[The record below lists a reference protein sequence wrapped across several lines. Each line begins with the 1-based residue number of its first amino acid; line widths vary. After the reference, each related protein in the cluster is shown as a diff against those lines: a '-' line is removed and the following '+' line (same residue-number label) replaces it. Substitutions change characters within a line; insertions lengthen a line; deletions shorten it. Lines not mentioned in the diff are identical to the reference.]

1 MSWIQDEIIKTIQ
14 TYVDGIVDK
23 LKYDKTIMGK
33 VVSINGGNAVV
44 EITGDSQSCR
54 IKAGIDIS
62 AGDVVLVKI
71 PNNNKNLKYIDG
83 KLL

>member
-33 VVSINGGNAVV
+33 VVSINGDNAVV
-44 EITGDSQSCR
+44 ELTGDSQTCR

-62 AGDVVLVKI
+62 TGDVVLVKI

>member
-1 MSWIQDEIIKTIQ
+1 MSWVQEEIIKAIHV
-14 TYVDGIVDK
+14 YVDGIADK

-44 EITGDSQSCR
+44 EVNGSNQTCR
-54 IKAGIDIS
+54 VKAGIDVV

-71 PNNNKNLKYIDG
+71 PNNNKNHKYIDG